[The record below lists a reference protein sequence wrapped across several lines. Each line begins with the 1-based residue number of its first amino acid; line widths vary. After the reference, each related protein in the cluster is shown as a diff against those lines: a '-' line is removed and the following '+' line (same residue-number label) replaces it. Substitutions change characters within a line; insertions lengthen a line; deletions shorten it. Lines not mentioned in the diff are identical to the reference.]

1 MSMAKP
7 AQQFEAP
14 NASANA
20 GPTTS
25 NFPAFR
31 ICIILT
37 VAAAAVWAA
46 GLLIFPGVLGDSGTV
61 IPPLNA
67 AALLVWGLTMISI
80 ALIGIAS
87 PFGIKAFAA
96 AFMITIFVRMLG
108 VFIGARILIYKE
120 ILETGKP
127 LAASLAL
134 MYLPLLAIEV
144 AIMARHLKSQG
155 LLAVPNQS
163 ETAKKTGISDD
174 LDDAQTS
181 IVSTKT
187 TSTPQTDPCQNTGNT
202 EVNA

>member
-1 MSMAKP
+1 
-7 AQQFEAP
+7 
-14 NASANA
+14 
-20 GPTTS
+20 
-25 NFPAFR
+25 
-31 ICIILT
+31 
-37 VAAAAVWAA
+37 
-46 GLLIFPGVLGDSGTV
+46 
-61 IPPLNA
+61 
-67 AALLVWGLTMISI
+67 
-80 ALIGIAS
+80 
-87 PFGIKAFAA
+87 
-96 AFMITIFVRMLG
+96 MITIFVRMLG